1 MKYWVIVLYK
11 LFFEGSSFF
20 AIILAF
26 IFFLQVEKQSKNLK
40 RFCFSFAFLSVE
52 ITICANQIS
61 VKNVFMVIMTSNYNF
76 PIVMKCNLKCHY
88 YGIMK
93 ILIVKKY
100 KDILEV
106 LHWKDTV
113 TVSCCFPSNNP
124 LMW

>member
-1 MKYWVIVLYK
+1 MGKERKPWNTELSVYK

-20 AIILAF
+20 FATILAF

-76 PIVMKCNLKCHY
+76 PIVMKYNLKCHY

-93 ILIVKKY
+93 IVIVKK
-100 KDILEV
+100 
-106 LHWKDTV
+106 
-113 TVSCCFPSNNP
+113 
-124 LMW
+124 M